1 MYKKLIYIESLN
13 KISAYIIIFSIM
25 KADLHNH
32 SYYSDGFFSPGEVV
46 KFAYEAGC
54 DLFSLTDHDTTEGI
68 AEAQVEA
75 DKLGLNLLNGVEISA
90 FWRNM
95 AIHIVGLGI
104 DVNNDILQAGLKHNK
119 LLRKIRAEKIA
130 LSLWRSGIK
139 DALEK
144 AQSISGC
151 HMLTRT
157 HFAQMLIQEGYC
169 KDMKSVFR
177 RYLTGKKPGGVRV
190 EWKDFDEVINWIQS
204 AGGKAFIAHPF
215 RYRMTHT
222 KIKNMIKDFKSASGD
237 GFEIVNANS
246 SEEEI
251 SIGNQWSED
260 YDLLASCGSDFHG
273 WPNQRVQIGN
283 LSEMPNPK
291 RAVWSYL

>member
-1 MYKKLIYIESLN
+1 MK
-13 KISAYIIIFSIM
+13 SIM

-32 SYYSDGFFSPGEVV
+32 SYYSDGLLSPSEIVRL
-46 KFAYEAGC
+46 ASNANC
-54 DLFSLTDHDTTEGI
+54 DLFSLTDHDTTDGI
-68 AEAQVEA
+68 AEAKLEA
-75 DKLGLNLLNGVEISA
+75 DKLGLNLINGVEISA

-95 AIHIVGLGI
+95 AIHIVGLGV
-104 DVNNDILQAGLKHNK
+104 DVNNDILQAGLEHNK
-119 LLRKIRAEKIA
+119 ELRKIRAEKIA
-130 LSLWRSGIK
+130 LSLWRSGIR

-144 AQSISGC
+144 AENISGG
-151 HMLTRT
+151 HILTRT

-190 EWKDFDEVINWIQS
+190 EWKGLDEVINWIQS

-222 KIKNMIKDFKSASGD
+222 KIKNLIRDFNEASGD
-237 GFEIVNANS
+237 GFEVVNANS
-246 SEEEI
+246 SSEEI
-251 SIGNQWSED
+251 TLGNQWSED
-260 YDLLASCGSDFHG
+260 HDLLASCGSDFHG

-283 LSEMPNPK
+283 LTELPNPK
-291 RAVWSYL
+291 RAVWSHI

>member
-1 MYKKLIYIESLN
+1 
-13 KISAYIIIFSIM
+13 M

-32 SYYSDGFFSPGEVV
+32 SYYSDGVLSPSEVV
-46 KFAYEAGC
+46 RLASKAGC
-54 DLFSLTDHDTTEGI
+54 DLFSLTDHDTTDGI
-68 AEAQVEA
+68 AEAKLEA
-75 DKLGLNLLNGVEISA
+75 DKVGLNLINGVEISA

-95 AIHIVGLGI
+95 AIHIIGLGVDI
-104 DVNNDILQAGLKHNK
+104 NNDELQTGLEHNQE
-119 LLRKIRAEKIA
+119 LRKNRAEKIA

-144 AQSISGC
+144 AQIISGG

-222 KIKNMIKDFKSASGD
+222 KIKKLIRDFKEASGD
-237 GFEIVNANS
+237 GFEVVNANS
-246 SEEEI
+246 SREEI
-251 SIGNQWSED
+251 TLANQWSED
-260 YDLLASCGSDFHG
+260 HDLLASCGSDFHG

-283 LSEMPNPK
+283 LTELPNPK
-291 RAVWSYL
+291 RAVWSHI

>member
-1 MYKKLIYIESLN
+1 
-13 KISAYIIIFSIM
+13 M

-32 SYYSDGFFSPGEVV
+32 SYYSDGALSPCEVV
-46 KFAYEAGC
+46 RLASKAGC
-54 DLFSLTDHDTTEGI
+54 DLFSLTDHDTTDGL
-68 AEAQVEA
+68 AEAKFEA
-75 DKLGLNLLNGVEISA
+75 NKLGLNFINGVEISA

-95 AIHIVGLGI
+95 AIHIVGLGV
-104 DVNNDILQAGLKHNK
+104 DVNNDILQAGLENNK
-119 LLRKIRAEKIA
+119 KLRKIRAEKIA
-130 LSLWRSGIK
+130 LSLWRSGIR

-144 AQSISGC
+144 AQIISGG

-177 RYLTGKKPGGVRV
+177 RFLTGKKPGGVRV

-222 KIKNMIKDFKSASGD
+222 KIIKLIGDFKEASGD
-237 GFEIVNANS
+237 GIEVVNANS
-246 SEEEI
+246 SREEI
-251 SIGNQWSED
+251 ALGNQWSED
-260 YDLLASCGSDFHG
+260 HDLLASCGSDFHG

-283 LSEMPNPK
+283 LRDIPNLK
-291 RAVWSYL
+291 RAVWSHI